1 MTVRKK
7 VSTKTDD
14 FLTTAAKALG
24 GALGNLVVRSGLS
37 KPDAPA
43 KAPARKKR
51 AQSQVKATAKKT
63 VTRKV
68 VGKRRR
74 ADG

>member
-1 MTVRKK
+1 MTVKKK

-43 KAPARKKR
+43 KAPTKKKR
-51 AQSQVKATAKKT
+51 ARRQVKATAKKT
-63 VTRKV
+63 VIRKI
-68 VGKRRR
+68 GRKRRR
-74 ADG
+74 ANG